1 MPKDE
6 WGVKRVCPGCEGR
19 FYDLQK
25 EDMLCPYCGNEFT
38 LASLTSDKPSLE
50 KADTK
55 AKAEKSDAV
64 DDADVVLDDDD
75 DTDIEVDDT
84 LLDDDDDDNV
94 SLEEIADVAADDD
107 DDS

>member
-6 WGVKRVCPGCEGR
+6 WGVKRVCPNCEGR
-19 FYDLQK
+19 FYDMQK
-25 EDMLCPYCGNEFT
+25 EEMVCPYCGNEF
-38 LASLTSDKPSLE
+38 SLESLLSDKP
-50 KADTK
+50 AID
-55 AKAEKSDAV
+55 KAEAKSEKPKEDSV
-64 DDADVVLDDDD
+64 DDTDVVLDDDD
-75 DTDIEVDDT
+75 SDIEVDDT

>member
-6 WGVKRVCPGCEGR
+6 WGVKRVCPNCEGR
-19 FYDLQK
+19 FYDMQK
-25 EDMLCPYCGNEFT
+25 EDMLCPYCGNQFT
-38 LASLTSDKPSLE
+38 LASLTSDKPALDKTSEKE
-50 KADTK
+50 KASK
-55 AKAEKSDAV
+55 EDAV

-75 DTDIEVDDT
+75 SDIEVDDT

-94 SLEEIADVAADDD
+94 SLDEIADVAADDD